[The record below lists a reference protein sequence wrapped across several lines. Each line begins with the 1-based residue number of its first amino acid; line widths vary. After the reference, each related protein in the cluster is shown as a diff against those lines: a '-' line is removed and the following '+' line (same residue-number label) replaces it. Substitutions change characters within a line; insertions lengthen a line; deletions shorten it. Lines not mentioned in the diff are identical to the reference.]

1 MSACPCC
8 KEESISVWQK
18 LRAGRRLRITCPS
31 CGGTLRLSKGGAMIA
46 AASII
51 PVFAAWHFF
60 NMGAQALVVLPAAIL
75 LVGMAINASSDML
88 ECERPGNAGT

>member
-1 MSACPCC
+1 
-8 KEESISVWQK
+8 
-18 LRAGRRLRITCPS
+18 
-31 CGGTLRLSKGGAMIA
+31 MIA